1 MAEVAGLGAR
11 DHSASCASII
21 EIDNVVV
28 KGMAEHRTFRCI
40 RATNGKVN
48 LVYTSLAECLQ
59 TDPDNNH
66 INVDV
71 LVRRH
76 AGDTD
81 TDRSTYRII
90 CRRVHVCAR
99 KHYDDYPIGGIRCRV
114 LSYIRGGQLYYENVT
129 IIKYIDD
136 QFQHPVDVALDDSVL
151 LLFRRYFSDELA
163 ARVQ

>member
-99 KHYDDYPIGGIRCRV
+99 KHYDAWMGGVHNRV

-136 QFQHPVDVALDDSVL
+136 QFQYSVDVALDDSVL